1 MVWGSTLFLYYGKFS
16 TINRGTG
23 AISIYNLVFMANN
36 KKEEGVDWVK
46 VAEGAAAV
54 AGAVGTLISVLGG
67 KGNSNKK

>member
-1 MVWGSTLFLYYGKFS
+1 
-16 TINRGTG
+16 
-23 AISIYNLVFMANN
+23 MANN

-67 KGNSNKK
+67 KGNSNKKQAY

>member
-1 MVWGSTLFLYYGKFS
+1 
-16 TINRGTG
+16 
-23 AISIYNLVFMANN
+23 MANN

-67 KGNSNKK
+67 KGNSPKIRKQSQWQSQLQ

>member
-1 MVWGSTLFLYYGKFS
+1 
-16 TINRGTG
+16 
-23 AISIYNLVFMANN
+23 MANN
-36 KKEEGVDWVK
+36 KNEEEKTDWVK